1 MAVSIARAARGAKS
15 AGATRTWFLTARLL
29 PFALAP
35 LAAPLAAVAVAG
47 VYTQRAKRFEG
58 ALAPFARV
66 ASTRVRGRQRD
77 MPRAKTRRAHR
88 AQRPAAIR
96 ARPLAARLVRLALAP
111 LAAPLAAVAEAAVNT
126 EPRDVV
132 ERLAANAHV
141 ETLPS

>member
-1 MAVSIARAARGAKS
+1 M
-15 AGATRTWFLTARLL
+15 

-35 LAAPLAAVAVAG
+35 LAAPLAAVTVAG
-47 VYTQRAKRFEG
+47 VYTQRAERLEG
-58 ALAPFARV
+58 ALAPLARV
-66 ASTRVRGRQRD
+66 APVGVRGRHRD
-77 MPRAKTRRAHR
+77 MPRAKTRRAQR
-88 AQRPAAIR
+88 AQRPAAVW

-132 ERLAANAHV
+132 ERLAANAHI